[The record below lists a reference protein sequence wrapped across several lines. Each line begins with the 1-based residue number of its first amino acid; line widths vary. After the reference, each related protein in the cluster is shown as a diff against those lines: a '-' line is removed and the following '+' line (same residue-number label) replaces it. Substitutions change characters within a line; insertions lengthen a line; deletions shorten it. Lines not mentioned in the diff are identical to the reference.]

1 MSTVKPTSKH
11 VRPRGASLHDI
22 LRTYDDEKWEK
33 FVTQWVEL
41 QKVSE
46 GYQVV
51 HNISGANDHG
61 IDVAAYLGNPADP
74 KTLWDAYQCK
84 NYGKPLH
91 PSQIWVELGK
101 LCYYTANGT
110 YSVPRRY
117 SFAAPHEVGPT
128 LDRLTKQPEELRKEF
143 IKNWDTYCRRKIIS
157 TEVPL
162 EGLLL
167 AHVQSFDFSIVGW
180 VPTNQLI
187 HDYSNSRL
195 FFAEFEATL
204 PDRPASPSPPPVP
217 ASEEQRY
224 VEQLLEAYSEAETVA
239 ITRSNIDDY
248 PTRLRH
254 FRKAREYFY
263 EAEGLNRFTRDCLPG
278 AFDSFKQDILVGV
291 EDVCESAHASAM
303 DRLMATTSK
312 ALDVQ
317 LGTLAGRVEPSPADR
332 KGACH
337 HLANDNELI
346 WKP

>member
-1 MSTVKPTSKH
+1 MNAVTPTSKH
-11 VRPRGASLHDI
+11 VRPRGATLHDI

-61 IDVAAYLGNPADP
+61 IDVAAYRGNPADP
-74 KTLWDAYQCK
+74 NTLWDGYQCK
-84 NYGKPLH
+84 HYGKPLQ
-91 PSQIWVELGK
+91 PVQIWVELGK
-101 LCYYTANGT
+101 LCYYTQNGT

-117 SFAAPHEVGPT
+117 RFVAPYDVSPK
-128 LDRLTKQPEELRKEF
+128 LKKLIARPEELRKEL
-143 IKNWDTYCRRKIIS
+143 IENWDLHCRQKIVS

-167 AHVQSFDFSIVGW
+167 AHVQAFDFSIIDW

-187 HDYSNSRL
+187 HDYSQSPL
-195 FFAEFEATL
+195 FFAEFEVPL
-204 PDRPASPSPPPVP
+204 PPRPTPPEPPSVP
-217 ASEEQRY
+217 ASTEQRY
-224 VEQLLEAYSEAETVA
+224 VEQLLEAYSEAESIT
-239 ITRSNIDDY
+239 ITRDNINNY

-254 FRKAREYFY
+254 FKKARVYFY
-263 EAEGLNRFTRDCLPG
+263 VAEGLSRFTRECLPG
-278 AFDSFKQDILVGV
+278 AFDSLKEDILVGV
-291 EDVCESAHASAM
+291 EDVCESMHTSAM
-303 DRLMATTSK
+303 DRLTSTTNK
-312 ALDVQ
+312 ALEVH
-317 LGTLAGRVEPSPADR
+317 LGALAKSVEPSPADR
-332 KGACH
+332 KGVCH